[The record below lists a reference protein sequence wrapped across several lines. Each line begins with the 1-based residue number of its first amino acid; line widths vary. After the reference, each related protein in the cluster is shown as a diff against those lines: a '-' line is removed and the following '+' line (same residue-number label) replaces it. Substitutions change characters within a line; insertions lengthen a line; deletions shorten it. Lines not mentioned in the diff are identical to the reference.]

1 MKIIVT
7 GGAGFIGSNLVDKL
21 IEKGHDVFVIDNLST
36 GRKENLNSKC
46 TLIEADLTTVET
58 DVLDSVMSNAHY
70 VFHVAAKARVQP
82 SIADPV
88 GFNDH
93 NVTATLK
100 ILESAK
106 KSKTVKR
113 VIFSSSSS
121 VYGDNNTLPFEETML
136 PRPISPYALQKLIGE
151 QYCQLYS
158 RVYGL
163 DTVCLRYFNVYGNR
177 QPVQGAYC
185 TILGIFT
192 RQHLA
197 GEQLTITNDGEQK
210 RDFTHVSDVV
220 DANIRAME
228 SNPNIPFNGQCFN
241 VGFGKSI
248 SINEIASYFGGEKKY
263 IGNVLEPKET
273 LADNYRARIHLGWKP
288 KVAIS
293 KEYVDKILREEQNKI
308 RQIPNVPLEDTE
320 KIDII

>member
-1 MKIIVT
+1 
-7 GGAGFIGSNLVDKL
+7 
-21 IEKGHDVFVIDNLST
+21 
-36 GRKENLNSKC
+36 
-46 TLIEADLTTVET
+46 
-58 DVLDSVMSNAHY
+58 
-70 VFHVAAKARVQP
+70 VFHIAAKARVQP
-82 SIADPV
+82 SIADPI

-100 ILESAK
+100 LLESAK
-106 KSKTVKR
+106 KAKVKR
-113 VIFSSSSS
+113 FIFSSSSS
-121 VYGDNNTLPFEETML
+121 VYGNSDILPFEETMDTN
-136 PRPISPYALQKLIGE
+136 PISPYALQKLIGE
-151 QYCQLYS
+151 QYCRLYS

-192 RQHLA
+192 RQHMA
-197 GEQLTITNDGEQK
+197 GEPLTITNDGEQK

-228 SNPNIPFNGQCFN
+228 SNPNISFNGGCFN
-241 VGFGKSI
+241 IGYGKSI

-273 LADNYRARIHLGWKP
+273 LADNFKARTHLGWNP

-293 KEYVDKILREEQNKI
+293 KEYVDGILN
-308 RQIPNVPLEDTE
+308 PE
-320 KIDII
+320 KLKQD